1 MFSVAILALAASAAA
16 QQPTPLGCSAAANRQ
31 FDFWIGEWSVT
42 DQSTGNLAGHSRIEK
57 DYGGCIIREN
67 WTSPGFSGGSLNGYH
82 AADGQWHQMWMD
94 SAGAVRH
101 FVGGLDPAGRM
112 VLTAEQP
119 RPAGGQ
125 RLIRMTFTAN
135 ADGTVRQYSDY
146 SDDKGA
152 RWQLRYDFLYR
163 RAK

>member
-31 FDFWIGEWSVT
+31 FDFWVGEWVVT
-42 DQSTGNLAGHSRIEK
+42 DQSTSNPAGHSVIDK
-57 DYGGCIIREN
+57 QYDGCVIREN
-67 WTSPGFSGGSLNGYH
+67 WTSPGFSGGSLNAYR
-82 AADGQWHQMWMD
+82 AADGKWHQMWMD

-101 FVGGLDPAGRM
+101 FVGGLDPGGRM

-119 RPAGGQ
+119 RAAGAT

-135 ADGTVRQYSDY
+135 ADGSVRQYSDY
-146 SDDKGA
+146 SDDGGVS
-152 RWQLRYDFLYR
+152 WQLRYDFLYR